1 MINQL
6 FIEISEWKLEA
17 KQEDVDRYFY
27 HSNITNKL
35 INGSRSYV
43 IGRKGSGK
51 TAICE
56 HINRIKD
63 PKIFTKKL
71 TFKNFPF
78 NDLYAL
84 KNDSYSKPNQYITL
98 WKYLIYTSIAK
109 QMMTN
114 KNIDSIVREKLTKV
128 YSDDP
133 ERSLSRSIKKWVG
146 VNLNLEIFGVGG
158 GVGLDFD
165 CKENSS
171 SWIERVETLE
181 DLIQNHIDDSKYLI
195 VFDELDEDYK
205 DILNAEKHKEY
216 TALLTSLFKAV
227 QDIKSLFPIGE
238 YSIFPIIFLR
248 DDIYEIVSDPD
259 KNKWSDFVTE
269 LFWDTTEIK
278 NLLAF
283 RISRSLSSDNEI

>member
-1 MINQL
+1 MTNQL

-27 HSNITNKL
+27 HSNITDKL

-109 QMMTN
+109 QMIN
-114 KNIDSIVREKLTKV
+114 ENIDFIVRGKTVQK
-128 YSDDP
+128 
-133 ERSLSRSIKKWVG
+133 SI
-146 VNLNLEIFGVGG
+146 
-158 GVGLDFD
+158 
-165 CKENSS
+165 
-171 SWIERVETLE
+171 RM
-181 DLIQNHIDDSKYLI
+181 
-195 VFDELDEDYK
+195 
-205 DILNAEKHKEY
+205 ILNVHCPD
-216 TALLTSLFKAV
+216 LL
-227 QDIKSLFPIGE
+227 
-238 YSIFPIIFLR
+238 
-248 DDIYEIVSDPD
+248 
-259 KNKWSDFVTE
+259 KNGSG
-269 LFWDTTEIK
+269 LI
-278 NLLAF
+278 
-283 RISRSLSSDNEI
+283 